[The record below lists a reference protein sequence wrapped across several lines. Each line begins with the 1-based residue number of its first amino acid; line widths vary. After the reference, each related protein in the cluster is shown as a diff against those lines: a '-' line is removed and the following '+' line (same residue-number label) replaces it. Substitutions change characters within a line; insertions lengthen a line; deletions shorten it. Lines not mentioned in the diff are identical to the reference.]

1 MMIEIHV
8 PYRPTPQK
16 RHRHTHAGRTYD
28 PCSAEKRDFL
38 LLCLLA
44 HAPPIELPAG
54 PIRCTLRFAFARPRS
69 HCTAKG
75 VLKRTSPRLH
85 VYKPDADNLA
95 KFVLDALNGRYYKD
109 DSQLYALAVEKKYSD
124 TNSVTIRLEY
134 E

>member
-54 PIRCTLRFAFARPRS
+54 PKRSVQRIGPAGSSSGGAWASRHSSRKSRFS
-69 HCTAKG
+69 
-75 VLKRTSPRLH
+75 
-85 VYKPDADNLA
+85 
-95 KFVLDALNGRYYKD
+95 ALQG
-109 DSQLYALAVEKKYSD
+109 S
-124 TNSVTIRLEY
+124 
-134 E
+134 